1 MTDHLEE
8 RTVCRTRPCSRGSTP
23 RASVLADLEHT
34 NTKTFFDAHQDT
46 FRDGVVEPAKA
57 LVVDLGERL
66 RRTVAPE
73 RVADPRVNGSLF
85 RINRDIRFSADKS
98 PYKTHQAIFLWEGD
112 DKKTSPGFYLSVS
125 GQEVGVGYMGIGD
138 LDRWR
143 AAIADDDTGEQFIAA
158 LDHTTSTLP
167 DVATN
172 DPALKRVPRS
182 YPADHPRGRWLR
194 HKGFRASLRE
204 PLPAAVTEP
213 AFVDWCAT
221 RCEAFGPLRRWL
233 VDHVS

>member
-1 MTDHLEE
+1 MQDTTMFDGFDAKGL
-8 RTVCRTRPCSRGSTP
+8 
-23 RASVLADLEHT
+23 AVLADLEHT
-34 NTKTFFDAHQDT
+34 NTKEFFDAHRDR
-46 FRDGVVEPAKA
+46 FREGVVEPAKA

-73 RVADPRVNGSLF
+73 LVAEPRVNGSLF

-125 GQEVGVGYMGIGD
+125 GHEVGVGVGYMGIGD

-143 AAIADDDTGEQFIAA
+143 SAIADDETGEAFIAA
-158 LDHTTSTLP
+158 LGHATSTLP
-167 DVATN
+167 DVTTN
-172 DPALKRVPRS
+172 EPDLKRVPRP
-182 YPADHPRGRWLR
+182 YPADHPRARWLR
-194 HKGFRASLRE
+194 HKGFHASLRE
-204 PLPAAVTEP
+204 PLPDSVTEP

-221 RCEAFGPLRRWL
+221 RCEAFGPLHRWL